1 VISAPCGEKRARLLV
16 RAGVISPAP
25 RSCSVRVLCL
35 LLVVA
40 SLGACA
46 QRVPTP
52 PPSTAAAVMDRPASA
67 IPADLDVAIRLDL
80 DAARRLFGPAIGQA
94 LKFDIADE
102 ADDRGAAA
110 LLETAFSHADV
121 IWIGFRPG
129 LAAKL
134 TDNVL
139 VMRGNFAG
147 VDPPFEG
154 KGAFR
159 PSTDLGAGFRLYTRA
174 APARRSAPSRLYA
187 RADDWLVFVSEA
199 EVDGA
204 ERAIERRAGDE
215 QVEPPEHGIVS
226 LAARVSP
233 LVPLLAP
240 KYPSVAEALG
250 GAVRLE
256 GVADG
261 DDRGLR
267 ATLEI
272 RYQGEADA
280 NRGRERLVPLLEAL
294 RETKKGPLGRLARG
308 ADASVTGPVLVLRV
322 VLDGPSLAA
331 LIAGC
336 PRGPGAAD
344 GC

>member
-1 VISAPCGEKRARLLV
+1 VLGALLGG
-16 RAGVISPAP
+16 AY
-25 RSCSVRVLCL
+25 
-35 LLVVA
+35 
-40 SLGACA
+40 LGACA
-46 QRVPTP
+46 QRVPAP
-52 PPSTAAAVMDRPASA
+52 PPSPVAAVMDRPASA

-80 DAARRLFGPAIGQA
+80 DAARRLFGAGIGQA
-94 LKFDIADE
+94 LKFDVADE
-102 ADDRGAAA
+102 AEDPGAAA
-110 LLETAFSHADV
+110 LLATAFSHADV

-174 APARRSAPSRLYA
+174 APGRRSAPSRLYA

-204 ERAIERRAGDE
+204 ERAIELRAGDE

-226 LAARVSP
+226 LAARVPP

-240 KYPSVAEALG
+240 KYPSVSEALG
-250 GAVRLE
+250 AAVRLE
-256 GVADG
+256 GAADA

-267 ATLEI
+267 ASFEI
-272 RYQGEADA
+272 RYQEEKDA
-280 NRGRERLVPLLEAL
+280 TEGRDHLVPLLGAL
-294 RETKKGPLGRLARG
+294 SRAKGPLGRLARG
-308 ADASVTGPVLVLRV
+308 ADATVTGPVLVV
-322 VLDGPSLAA
+322 KITLDGPGLAA
-331 LIAGC
+331 LIGC
-336 PRGPGAAD
+336 LGGGAAGE